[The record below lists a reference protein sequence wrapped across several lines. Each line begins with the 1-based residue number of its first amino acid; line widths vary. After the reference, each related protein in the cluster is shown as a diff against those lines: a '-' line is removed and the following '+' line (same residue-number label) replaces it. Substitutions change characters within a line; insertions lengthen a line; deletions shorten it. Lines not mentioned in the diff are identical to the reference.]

1 MKSAIFRDQV
11 VNAIR
16 CLDTI
21 IPLDVAM
28 MQVPISNATVMDVS
42 PVIGGIA
49 HKYIDTVINF
59 GDLYRAAPPSGQENL
74 FVEFRAR
81 DAFPPPHNLGWYGVH
96 VVPYATAAGSLMFKN
111 APLPEQLR
119 HWPQV
124 YSMLIY
130 RMATNEITIAPYSTI
145 IGVDPLGCVSEPG
158 FFSVARPSDAAFDE
172 EAAVGETALIIYSVL
187 TSFAMVSRGESL
199 LVRLLCDTPVYRL
212 ENARR

>member
-1 MKSAIFRDQV
+1 MKSPLFRDQV

-28 MQVPISNATVMDVS
+28 MKVSLLNATVIDVS

-49 HKYIDTVINF
+49 HKYVDTVIDF
-59 GDLYRAAPPSGQENL
+59 RDLYRAAPPSGQGNL

-96 VVPYATAAGSLMFKN
+96 IVPFATAASSLMFKN

-124 YSMLIY
+124 YSMAIY
-130 RMATNEITIAPYSTI
+130 RMATNEIKVAPFSTI
-145 IGVDPLGCVSEPG
+145 IGMDPFGCVSEPG
-158 FFSVARPSDAAFDE
+158 FFCVARPPDAEFNE
-172 EAAVGETALIIYSVL
+172 EKAIGEVALIIYSVL
-187 TSFAMVSRGESL
+187 TSFAMVRRKECL